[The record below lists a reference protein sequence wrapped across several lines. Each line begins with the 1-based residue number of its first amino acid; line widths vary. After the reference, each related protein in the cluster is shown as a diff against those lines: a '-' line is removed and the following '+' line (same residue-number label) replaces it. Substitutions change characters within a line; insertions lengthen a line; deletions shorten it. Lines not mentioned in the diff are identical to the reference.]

1 MRRLLLR
8 FLSFLAASAGLLGAQ
23 VFVVVPF
30 ANLSGGQN
38 VDWIGESLS
47 EAMRETLVRSEV
59 PVVSRDEREEMARHL
74 ALKPFSQLTKATS
87 MRLALALGAHRLLH
101 GEFNV
106 VRDSDSEAPSDWR
119 LTITARVI
127 ELDRMSQGPEW
138 REEGAMSDLGRLQR
152 QLAWKILQYAAP
164 LAAPSEAEFE
174 KQYPATRLDAIESY
188 IRGLLSASPEQKHR
202 LFAQAVRLEPEFSQ
216 ACFQIGLL
224 LWEEDS
230 YRSAMEWLERVKP
243 GDAYH
248 LEASFLLGV
257 SRFHAGDYQGALAA
271 FDDVRKQLPVA
282 MAFNNLGVV
291 LFRMNDPGALGYL
304 RRAAEEDPEHA
315 DYQFNL
321 GYVLWRQGEIDAA
334 VEFLGAAV
342 ELDPRDVEAAN
353 LLERCRNQSGP
364 RRGDL
369 SSEGLERLNEN
380 VEEIVYRRRTFEAK
394 SAP

>member
-8 FLSFLAASAGLLGAQ
+8 FLPLLAASAGLLGGQ

-47 EAMRETLVRSEV
+47 EAIRETLVRSDV
-59 PVVSRDEREEMARHL
+59 PVVSRDEREEMSRHL
-74 ALKPFSQLTKATS
+74 ALKPFSQPTKATS

-106 VRDSDSEAPSDWR
+106 AWDSDSEAPSSGR
-119 LTITARVI
+119 LTVTARVI

-138 REEGAMSDLGRLQR
+138 REEGAMTDLGRLQR
-152 QLAWKILQYAAP
+152 QLAWKMLQYAAP
-164 LAAPSEAEFE
+164 AKASSKAEFE

-202 LFAQAVRLEPEFSQ
+202 LFAQAVRLDPEFSQ
-216 ACFQIGLL
+216 ACYQIGLM
-224 LWEEDS
+224 LWEENR

-243 GDAYH
+243 GDACY
-248 LEASFLLGV
+248 LEAGFLLGV
-257 SRFHAGDYQGALAA
+257 SRFHAGDYEGALAA
-271 FDDVRKQLPVA
+271 FDEVRKRLPVA
-282 MAFNNLGVV
+282 MVFNNLGVV
-291 LFRMNDPGALGYL
+291 LFRMNDPGAVGYL
-304 RRAAEEDPEHA
+304 RRAAEEEPEAA

-334 VEFLGAAV
+334 AEFLGAAV
-342 ELDPRDVEAAN
+342 EIDPLDSEAAD
-353 LLERCRNQSGP
+353 LLERCRNQSSP

-369 SSEGLERLNEN
+369 SSGGLERLNDN
-380 VEEIVYRRRTFEAK
+380 LGEIVYRRRTFAAR
-394 SAP
+394 SSP